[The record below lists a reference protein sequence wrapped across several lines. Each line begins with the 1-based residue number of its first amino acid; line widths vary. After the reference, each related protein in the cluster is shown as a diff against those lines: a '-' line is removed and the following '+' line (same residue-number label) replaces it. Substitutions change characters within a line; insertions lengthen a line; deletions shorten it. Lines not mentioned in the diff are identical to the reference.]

1 MQTDYYALAHGQ
13 AANDRA
19 QLRAE
24 IEKLLA
30 RDAKLEKLIEIL
42 AEFIPAPEPAEASA
56 EPSPDAAAPE
66 PHAEAPADNHHADIP
81 AHEPHENVP
90 EHAEV

>member
-1 MQTDYYALAHGQ
+1 MQTDYYVLAHGQ

-30 RDAKLEKLIEIL
+30 RDAKLEQLIDIL
-42 AEFIPAPEPAEASA
+42 KEFIPAQDPAEASA
-56 EPSPDAAAPE
+56 AASHEEAASE
-66 PHAEAPADNHHADIP
+66 AHAEAPADNHHAESP
-81 AHEPHENVP
+81 VPESHEQVP
-90 EHAEV
+90 EHAGA